1 MKTAQLRDEIG
12 FCCGTRRR
20 REDAAQRERAAAVS
34 PTATHSANGI
44 PGEQVTG
51 DLTLM
56 SADCGTCT

>member
-1 MKTAQLRDEIG
+1 MKTVRLRVRLSFVVEHVVVG
-12 FCCGTRRR
+12 
-20 REDAAQRERAAAVS
+20 EKMLLLSRAAAVS

>member
-1 MKTAQLRDEIG
+1 MKTARLRVRLDFVVEHVVG
-12 FCCGTRRR
+12 GEKMLR
-20 REDAAQRERAAAVS
+20 AARAAAVS